1 MTTPNIQQI
10 LKNIPLKKSPVT
22 SQYITS
28 PTVEIKKREF
38 PNYQKKGLSEN
49 IIANYHFI
57 CLLGREVAD
66 SLAIF
71 SEKGI
76 ISSSNINFIERGMSK
91 DMEHTWELAKK
102 SGRTQQY
109 YEDFELLVAY
119 FKNQATHN
127 LSQYQ
132 KATLPLLEDA
142 LATILIMD
150 YSFHSAEFITRSNN
164 QKLSVKQMR
173 ILVRKYE
180 ELKKWFEKNFAT
192 VSNLKFDFPKFKP
205 IWTKINGM
213 KYQEAR
219 NFLQNSIT
227 TI

>member
-1 MTTPNIQQI
+1 MTTQDIQHI

-22 SQYITS
+22 SQYIS
-28 PTVEIKKREF
+28 VPAVGIKKREF

-76 ISSSNINFIERGMSK
+76 IPSTNINFIERGMSK
-91 DMEHTWELAKK
+91 DMEYTWELAKK
-102 SGRTQQY
+102 SGRTEQY
-109 YEDFELLVAY
+109 YQDFELLVSY
-119 FKNQATHN
+119 FKNLSANN

-132 KATLPLLEDA
+132 KSALPILEDT
-142 LATILIMD
+142 LSTLLIMN
-150 YSFHSAEFITRSNN
+150 YSFHTAEFITKANN

-180 ELKKWFEKNFAT
+180 ELKKWFDKKFAT
-192 VSNLKFDFPKFKP
+192 VSNFSFDFEKFKS
-205 IWTKINGM
+205 IWTKINQM

-219 NFLQNSIT
+219 NYLTSV
-227 TI
+227 